1 VEEEAIGILGERDF
15 VVSLRCCPCAHV
27 PAAAQ
32 GCRIRNTEHVH
43 GLAVYVGKDTK
54 LMMNSGAAA

>member
-1 VEEEAIGILGERDF
+1 
-15 VVSLRCCPCAHV
+15 V